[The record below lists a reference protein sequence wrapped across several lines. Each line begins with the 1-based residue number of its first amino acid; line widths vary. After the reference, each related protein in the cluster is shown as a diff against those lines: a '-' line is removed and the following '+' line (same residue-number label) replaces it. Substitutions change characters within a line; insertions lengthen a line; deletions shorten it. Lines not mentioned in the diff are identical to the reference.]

1 MKVIYLN
8 CGWRHGYESDLLSYE
23 HFLSSSEKKAWKKN
37 FRPVQDLNPWP
48 LRYWCSA
55 VQCSALPTELTNP
68 IQAWIFFKIFFRP
81 SFHYCKDRFH
91 IHKRSLDGY
100 KTGYF
105 QLGKFELN
113 LIKFEI
119 FIVVINRTWNQI
131 LECWYSEPWLQFR
144 AELLIKQT
152 YLK

>member
-8 CGWRHGYESDLLSYE
+8 CGWRHGYESDLRSYE
-23 HFLSSSEKKAWKKN
+23 HFLSSSEKKAWKKISGLY
-37 FRPVQDLNPWP
+37 RIWTHDL
-48 LRYWCSA
+48 CDTGA
-55 VQCSALPTELTNP
+55 VQYSALPTELTNP